1 MGILSRPLTFANT
14 RLQFPHCHR
23 VLPSPLPQV
32 VAIVPKALSPPL
44 SPIQPSLSFAHSLIL
59 ALAPRCVVVYHQIT
73 NCKITFPAALPSSL
87 ARRLPPPFPNPPFTL
102 DGYGTATPPASEEEG
117 VDSDSG
123 EVGDDSDDSS
133 EEPG

>member
-1 MGILSRPLTFANT
+1 M
-14 RLQFPHCHR
+14 
-23 VLPSPLPQV
+23 
-32 VAIVPKALSPPL
+32 AIVPKALSPPL